1 MCRFAFILF
10 ELQFG
15 NAFLNFDKYKFYL
28 TLSLRH
34 ICISTSSVGCRQLIV
49 SFKNSLFFCEIQ
61 IHLSIEE
68 IHFAVSTNIS
78 YFERET
84 CVDLPSSVDCRQLT
98 LRCDLRIP
106 FNQRFCLIC
115 PQPNITLATHEWVG
129 GAQYSGALWIF
140 LKLVGRIASGCFMFE

>member
-1 MCRFAFILF
+1 MYFRLHLLAADNLRILSF
-10 ELQFG
+10 FVKL
-15 NAFLNFDKYKFYL
+15 KY
-28 TLSLRH
+28 
-34 ICISTSSVGCRQLIV
+34 ICQL
-49 SFKNSLFFCEIQ
+49 EQ
-61 IHLSIEE
+61 IHLSIKE

-129 GAQYSGALWIF
+129 GAQYSGAL
-140 LKLVGRIASGCFMFE
+140 